1 MIEREVPDY
10 AFRITAIAM
19 VVSNARLKPIWF
31 ARNREM
37 QHGFLDMAFIS
48 VAS

>member
-1 MIEREVPDY
+1 MIEGEVPDY
-10 AFRITAIAM
+10 AFRITAMQSIA
-19 VVSNARLKPIWF
+19 SNARLKPICF